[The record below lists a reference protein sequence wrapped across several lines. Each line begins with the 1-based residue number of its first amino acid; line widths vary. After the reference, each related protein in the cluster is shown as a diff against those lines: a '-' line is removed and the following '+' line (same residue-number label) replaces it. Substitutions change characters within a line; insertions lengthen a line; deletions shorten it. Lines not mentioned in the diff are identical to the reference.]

1 MTIQIGNKVIEFDGA
16 IDFPEENAV
25 QLYRI
30 KSKFDDGVT
39 YKFNKNLLS
48 NFGKRILC
56 GNKAESEDK
65 E

>member
-1 MTIQIGNKVIEFDGA
+1 MTIQIGNKVIEFDGV
-16 IDFPEENAV
+16 IDIPEENAV

-39 YKFNKNLLS
+39 YRFNKNLLS
-48 NFGKRILC
+48 NSGKRILC
-56 GNKAESEDK
+56 GNKEKK